1 MKQLRRS
8 CQGGLLRALPQFLC
22 MSMAIMERYL
32 CWRIPLSTNCETT
45 EEIEFVKQTGDVL
58 RSALEKIES
67 DDSVKRIN
75 SVLLDTYNYIDEG
88 IFIREVDTGRVLFSN
103 RTLND
108 MLGYD
113 FTDKDS
119 KLLIE
124 NLRDKYK
131 LMGGSGSASGYGQQG
146 GQLEK
151 LYKKSRQDHGFD

>member
-1 MKQLRRS
+1 M
-8 CQGGLLRALPQFLC
+8 
-22 MSMAIMERYL
+22 
-32 CWRIPLSTNCETT
+32 
-45 EEIEFVKQTGDVL
+45 
-58 RSALEKIES
+58 
-67 DDSVKRIN
+67 
-75 SVLLDTYNYIDEG
+75 
-88 IFIREVDTGRVLFSN
+88 LFSN

-131 LMGGSGSASGYGQQG
+131 LMGAAGSASGYGQQG